1 MLAMISKRAI
11 LNVFLCI
18 LLMITLILLAG
29 CNPPPQEPAVSAPP
43 VDSPQ
48 PDPTETLTTEVQPPT
63 AAPTQSNEP
72 LAAKVKGE
80 GILLREYEAE
90 FERYSAA
97 RVELGKEVD
106 PEEGRQAVLS
116 DLIDQVLLAQAAY
129 ADGFSLSEDE
139 LAARVA
145 QLGDPTALA
154 EWQAEHG
161 YSEDSFRI
169 ALQRQAAAAWQRD
182 RIVAGVPAAVEQVQA
197 RQMLVFDKDLADRLH
212 NRLKSG
218 ADFATLARQI
228 DPTGGELGWF
238 PRGYLTLLE
247 IEEAAFTQQ
256 PGQHSAVIETAFGYH
271 IVQTI
276 AYEAAHPVS
285 SDVRRF
291 LQHQALQDWL
301 EEQRARG
308 EIEILIP

>member
-1 MLAMISKRAI
+1 MLAMISKRAF
-11 LNVFLCI
+11 LNVFLCMFI
-18 LLMITLILLAG
+18 LITPVFLTG
-29 CNPPPQEPAVSAPP
+29 CDPAQLEPAASAPP

-48 PDPTETLTTEVQPPT
+48 PDPTETLTNKVQPPT
-63 AAPTQSNEP
+63 AVPTQSNEP
-72 LAAKVKGE
+72 LAAKVKDE
-80 GILLREYEAE
+80 GILLSEYEAE

-97 RVELGKEVD
+97 RIELGKEVS

-129 ADGFSLSEDE
+129 ANGFSLSEDD
-139 LAARVA
+139 LNARIA

-154 EWQAEHG
+154 EWQSQHG
-161 YSEDSFRI
+161 YTGDSFRM

-212 NRLKSG
+212 TRLKGG

-247 IEEAAFTQQ
+247 IEEAAFAQQ